1 MYLTNLPNLSATE
14 RVTICTQFKYGCCE
28 VEEAII
34 PAQGPNQS
42 GCPSACKCHVLGKFF
57 SPYNA
62 SNPLR
67 LPRIQETNCRPL
79 LNYSGRCYS
88 TKEIESF
95 STLVFC

>member
-57 SPYNA
+57 FHIM
-62 SNPLR
+62 PLTFYGFYEFKKKNVGLRYMR
-67 LPRIQETNCRPL
+67 LFYV
-79 LNYSGRCYS
+79 YSA
-88 TKEIESF
+88 E
-95 STLVFC
+95 